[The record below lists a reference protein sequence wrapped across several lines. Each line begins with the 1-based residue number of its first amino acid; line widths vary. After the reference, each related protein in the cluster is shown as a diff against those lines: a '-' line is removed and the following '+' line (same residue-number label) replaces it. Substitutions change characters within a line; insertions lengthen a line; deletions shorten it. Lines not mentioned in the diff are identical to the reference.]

1 MEQKKMNMKEML
13 IGLGL
18 VVLLAWFTFH
28 ILLKKHSAEIL
39 KETFLRADIK
49 YLFLG
54 CLCMLVFINCEAAN
68 IRLLMRTFQK
78 KVPFFRS
85 LSYAC
90 AGFYFSAITPS
101 ATGGQPMELYYM
113 ARDGFGFAPSSF
125 TLLFVAAVYQMSV
138 LLYGGVMVAVNA
150 PLVMAQ
156 GRLIHWLLVFGFLV
170 NGFCSGALLL
180 IILNS
185 VLAERVGRS
194 VIRFLVRIR
203 LIRDRKKAE
212 EKVDHLILEYSRGGA
227 YLKKY
232 PMVIVRMFLRDMV
245 QLTALFLVPFF
256 ACQALGIHLGPG
268 WFLGLQAIL
277 SLAVTAVPLPGSVGA
292 SEGAFLA
299 LYTPLLGAG
308 ERFSLMMLSRGISFY
323 GFLVISGL
331 VTGFLQ
337 FRKLKRH

>member
-18 VVLLAWFTFH
+18 VVFLAWFTFH
-28 ILLKKHSAEIL
+28 VLLKKNSIDVL
-39 KETFLRADIK
+39 KEAFLRADIR
-49 YLFLG
+49 YVLLG
-54 CLCMLVFINCEAAN
+54 CLCMAVFINCEAAN
-68 IRLLMRTFQK
+68 IRALMRTFKK
-78 KVPFFRS
+78 KVPFLRS

-90 AGFYFSAITPS
+90 TGFYFSAITPS

-113 ARDGFGFAPSSF
+113 ARDGFGIAQSSF

-138 LLYGGVMVAVNA
+138 LLYGSVMAAVNS

-156 GRLIHWLLVFGFLV
+156 GRLIQWLLVFGILV
-170 NGFCSGALLL
+170 NGLCSGAVLL
-180 IILNS
+180 IILNTMM
-185 VLAERVGRS
+185 AERAGRC
-194 VIRFLVRIR
+194 IIGFLMHIKV
-203 LIRDRKKAE
+203 IRDRRKAE
-212 EKVDHLILEYSRGGA
+212 EKVRNLIQEYSRGGA
-227 YLKKY
+227 YLRKY
-232 PMVIVRMFLRDMV
+232 PLVIVRMFLRDIV

-256 ACQALGIHLGPG
+256 SARALGITMGPG
-268 WFLGLQAIL
+268 SSLSMQAIL

-308 ERFSLMMLSRGISFY
+308 TFSLMMLSRGISFY
-323 GFLVISGL
+323 GFLVLSGL

-337 FRKLKRH
+337 FRRRRR